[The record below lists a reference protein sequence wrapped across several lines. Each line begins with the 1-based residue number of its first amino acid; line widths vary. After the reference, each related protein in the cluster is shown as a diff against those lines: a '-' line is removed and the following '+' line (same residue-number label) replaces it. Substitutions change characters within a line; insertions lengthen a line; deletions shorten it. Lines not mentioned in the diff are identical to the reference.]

1 MTWRLLVKYAL
12 GLTLILG
19 KGIAVGQ
26 SSRKLVYSMEIGG
39 YYSTNN
45 KIPFWLR
52 SNQFGAIPG
61 VSNTLLFRQNLYSK
75 PDTSKKRFI
84 PSYGFD
90 MAIVTGGQAKVVIP
104 EAYYNLKYKKWNLLL
119 GRKKQVHGFMD
130 STLSSGSITWSGN
143 SLPIPEVQIGIPEYT
158 KFLSKRIYIKGHF
171 SHGWF
176 GNQTT
181 VKRYY
186 LHQKSLY
193 VRFGKPES
201 KIKLYG
207 GMLHHAQW
215 GGIPKYEIPEW
226 DNRFKNGRFPNDLY
240 TYLNILV
247 PVSRPVQDTSYAN
260 YDIENRFG
268 NHLGQ
273 IDMGGEINL
282 EKYKWLIYKQLI
294 FETGQT
300 FSSLTNLDDGLYG
313 VSLQNKDPDAGIN
326 RVVLEFLHT
335 TNQGIYRAGLLRL
348 IGFYGKH
355 FGKNQNFYFNHGQ
368 YLDGWSYNTLT
379 IGSPFMIPNPEI
391 RNEKSSNEV
400 QLFANNNRL
409 KVGYLGIQSKINSV
423 SLETRLSV
431 SRNFGSPKN
440 EFGYA
445 DQMSFGIKAQIPAPY
460 WSGTINLGVGI
471 EQGDLIY
478 DNYGF
483 FASFKKVW
491 K

>member
-1 MTWRLLVKYAL
+1 MTGRLLVKYAL
-12 GLTLILG
+12 LLVLSMGIGL
-19 KGIAVGQ
+19 VFGQ
-26 SSRKLVYSMEIGG
+26 SSRKHVYSMEIGG

-75 PDTSKKRFI
+75 LDTSKKKFI

-104 EAYYNLKYKKWNLLL
+104 EAYYNLKYKNWALLL
-119 GRKKQVHGFMD
+119 GRKKQIHGFLD

-143 SLPIPEVQIGIPEYT
+143 ALPIPEIQLGIPEYT
-158 KFLSKRIYIKGHF
+158 RFLSNRIYLKAHF

-176 GNQTT
+176 GNQTS
-181 VKRYY
+181 VKKYY

-193 VRFGKPES
+193 VRLGKPES

-207 GMLHHAQW
+207 GMLHNAQW
-215 GGIPKYEIPEW
+215 GGIPKYKIPPC
-226 DNRFKNGRFPNDLY
+226 DPRYINGKFPSDLY

-247 PVSRPVQDTSYAN
+247 PVTNPAPDSIYA
-260 YDIENRFG
+260 DFDLENRFG
-268 NHLGQ
+268 NHIGQ

-313 VSLQNKDPDAGIN
+313 VSLQIKEPEAKIN
-326 RVVLEFLHT
+326 RVVVEFLHT
-335 TNQGIYRAGLLRL
+335 TNQGIYRSGFLRL
-348 IGFYGKH
+348 IGFYGRH
-355 FGKNQNFYFNHGQ
+355 YGRNQNFYFNHMQ
-368 YLDGWSYNTLT
+368 YLDGWSYNDLT
-379 IGSPFMIPNPEI
+379 IGTPLMIPNPEI
-391 RNEKSSNEV
+391 RNEKSIGDDSK
-400 QLFANNNRL
+400 FTNNNRL
-409 KVGYLGIQSKINSV
+409 KVGYFGLQSKINSV
-423 SLETRLSV
+423 KLETRFSYG
-431 SRNFGSPKN
+431 RNFGSPFN
-440 EFGYA
+440 NFGYA
-445 DQMSFGIKAQIPAPY
+445 DQLSFGIKAQIPAPY

-483 FASFKKVW
+483 FASFRKVW